1 MATNQRT
8 RRRPTKRSVSPTL
21 AQLSELDLENVA
33 QVELRNYFETHP
45 GSPESSVVRTGS
57 SVAQPR
63 TNGARTGTNGTRHD
77 SGGGRSGR
85 APAAGRN
92 GNDEKRARILFE
104 LEKLIRRARRET
116 ARANALEAH
125 AREEHRLRGLGD
137 WDVSRE
143 ALERL
148 RNRMT
153 EFDRRQPVA
162 TRRGRL
168 QSPMRDA
175 WRLWD
180 GEKAPVRES
189 LVQETNG
196 ASRRD
201 LHLEIL
207 ARHRRVQR
215 EIRDRVA
222 RLQPRARPSG
232 SLFRLVYRPDQHDL
246 MLVSADP

>member
-1 MATNQRT
+1 MATTRGA
-8 RRRPTKRSVSPTL
+8 RRRPTRRTGSPTL

-45 GSPESSVVRTGS
+45 APPES
-57 SVAQPR
+57 
-63 TNGARTGTNGTRHD
+63 NGARTRMNGPRD
-77 SGGGRSGR
+77 EMNGRRPGR

-92 GNDEKRARILFE
+92 GNHEKRARILFE

-116 ARANALEAH
+116 ARATALEAH

-153 EFDRRQPVA
+153 EFDRRQPIA
-162 TRRGRL
+162 TRRGRS

-180 GEKAPVRES
+180 GEKAPVREA
-189 LVQETNG
+189 LVKETNG

-222 RLQPRARPSG
+222 RLQPRARPQG
-232 SLFRLVYRPDQHDL
+232 SLFRLVYRPDRHDL
-246 MLVSADP
+246 FLISADSII

>member
-1 MATNQRT
+1 M
-8 RRRPTKRSVSPTL
+8 RSAGQTL
-21 AQLSELDLENVA
+21 ANLSELDLENVA
-33 QVELRNYFETHP
+33 QVELRNYFETH
-45 GSPESSVVRTGS
+45 SRLPESNGSRAVTGS
-57 SVAQPR
+57 LPSGS
-63 TNGARTGTNGTRHD
+63 NGARPGTN
-77 SGGGRSGR
+77 GGRSGR

-92 GNDEKRARILFE
+92 GNHEKRARILFE

-116 ARANALEAH
+116 ARATALEAH

-153 EFDRRQPVA
+153 EFDRRHPIA
-162 TRRGRL
+162 TRRGRS

-180 GEKAPVRES
+180 GEKTPVRES
-189 LVQETNG
+189 LEQETNG

-246 MLVSADP
+246 LLISADSC

>member
-1 MATNQRT
+1 MAMT
-8 RRRPTKRSVSPTL
+8 RSAARRPVKRSGGQTL
-21 AQLSELDLENVA
+21 ANLSELDLENVA
-33 QVELRNYFETHP
+33 QVELRNYFETLSRLSGSNGQRAATSGTSP
-45 GSPESSVVRTGS
+45 GIDGTR
-57 SVAQPR
+57 PR
-63 TNGARTGTNGTRHD
+63 TN
-77 SGGGRSGR
+77 GGRSGR
-85 APAAGRN
+85 APAAPRN
-92 GNDEKRARILFE
+92 GNPEKRARLLFE
-104 LEKLIRRARRET
+104 LERLIRRARRET
-116 ARANALEAH
+116 ARAAALEAH

-148 RNRMT
+148 RNRMS
-153 EFDRRQPVA
+153 EFDRRHPVA

-189 LVQETNG
+189 LVEETNG

-215 EIRDRVA
+215 EIRERVA
-222 RLQPRARPSG
+222 RLQPRARPQG
-232 SLFRLVYRPDQHDL
+232 SLFRLVYLPDRHDL
-246 MLVSADP
+246 FLISADASI

>member
-1 MATNQRT
+1 MAMT
-8 RRRPTKRSVSPTL
+8 RRAERRPVRRSGSRTL
-21 AQLSELDLENVA
+21 VNLSELDLENVA
-33 QVELRNYFETHP
+33 QVELRNYFETHSRLP
-45 GSPESSVVRTGS
+45 GSNGSHTGAS
-57 SVAQPR
+57 AMPSGAH
-63 TNGARTGTNGTRHD
+63 GARPGTNG
-77 SGGGRSGR
+77 GRSAR
-85 APAAGRN
+85 APAIGRN
-92 GNDEKRARILFE
+92 GNHQKRARILFE
-104 LEKLIRRARRET
+104 LEKLIRRARRES
-116 ARANALEAH
+116 ARAAALEAH

-153 EFDRRQPVA
+153 EFDRRHPVA
-162 TRRGRL
+162 MRRGRS

-189 LVQETNG
+189 LDQQTNG

-215 EIRDRVA
+215 DIRVRVA
-222 RLQPRARPSG
+222 RLQPHARPSG
-232 SLFRLVYRPDQHDL
+232 SQFRLVYRPDQHDL
-246 MLVSADP
+246 LLISADP